1 MNKDFNDIIESFLK
15 CKHYIGSYSNSFNNE
30 FISNF
35 GKLLDWYYNHLDN
48 EVFVKRLQDGLQ
60 TMKDTGYIY
69 DYKIDNDFSYYCD
82 IIIKNAL
89 SIDSIMSF
97 HLEHHSE
104 NKNTS
109 KWGSGLNGL

>member
-1 MNKDFNDIIESFLK
+1 MNKDLNDIIESFLK
-15 CKHYIGSYSNSFNNE
+15 CKHYIVCCSNIFDNE

-35 GKLLDWYYNHLDN
+35 GELLDWHYNHLDN
-48 EVFVKRLQDGLQ
+48 EVFIKHLRDGLQ

-69 DYKIDNDFSYYCD
+69 DYKIDNDFSNCCN

>member
-15 CKHYIGSYSNSFNNE
+15 CKYYIKCCSDSFNNE

-35 GKLLDWYYNHLDN
+35 GKLLDWHYNHLDN
-48 EVFVKRLQDGLQ
+48 EVFVKCLQDELQ

-69 DYKIDNDFSYYCD
+69 DYKIDNDFSYYCN
-82 IIIKNAL
+82 IIIKNDISL
-89 SIDSIMSF
+89 DSIMSF
-97 HLEHHSE
+97 RLEHHSE

-109 KWGSGLNGL
+109 KWGFGLNGL